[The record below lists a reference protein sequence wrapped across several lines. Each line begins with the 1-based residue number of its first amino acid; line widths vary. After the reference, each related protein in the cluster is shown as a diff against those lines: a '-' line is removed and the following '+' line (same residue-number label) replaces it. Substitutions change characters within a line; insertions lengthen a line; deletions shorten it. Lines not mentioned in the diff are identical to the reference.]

1 MPDFIQHVGLNA
13 ICPHGGMIS
22 VVSTNVRVK
31 VMGQF
36 AAVMGDTYTVAG
48 CPFQIPT
55 PGGPKPQP
63 CVKVQ
68 WIVPAMRVKVMG
80 KPVLLKSSV
89 GICLSAE
96 QIPQGPPNVI
106 MTQIRVRGT

>member
-1 MPDFIQHVGLNA
+1 MPDFLQHVWLSA
-13 ICPHGGMIS
+13 ICPHGGQIS
-22 VVSTNVRVK
+22 VISTNVRVK
-31 VMGQF
+31 VMGQPV
-36 AAVMGDTYTVAG
+36 AVMGDTYTVAA

-68 WIVPAMRVKVMG
+68 WIVPAIRVKVMG

-89 GICLSAE
+89 GICQSAE
-96 QIPQGPPNVI
+96 QIPQGPPNVLV
-106 MTQIRVRGT
+106 TQMRVRGT